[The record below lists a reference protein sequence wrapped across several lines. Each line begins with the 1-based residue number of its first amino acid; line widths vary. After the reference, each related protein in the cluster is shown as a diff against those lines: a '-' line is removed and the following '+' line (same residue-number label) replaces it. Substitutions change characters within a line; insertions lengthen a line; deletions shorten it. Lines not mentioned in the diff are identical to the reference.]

1 MNLDTLK
8 KELNPE
14 QYKAVTTLEGA
25 LLIIAGAGSG
35 KTRVITFRIA
45 HMLDCN
51 IPQSQILALTFT
63 NKAAREME
71 SRVKELTQ
79 RKLQNLTVSTFHAFG
94 VKILRQDIDKL
105 GWRSNFSIYDE
116 TDRNQL
122 IKETGREL
130 GFTADALDVSKIG
143 NLFSNIKI
151 GRRTWESANDMYRP
165 LYEQYQSGLKLY
177 NAVDFD
183 DLITLPIRL
192 FREHPDVLARYR
204 DRYRYIMIDEFQD
217 TSIQQYEFM
226 HALAH
231 KNVAVVGDDDQ
242 SIYSWRGANYE
253 NITMFEHDFP
263 DVTEIRLEQNYRSTE
278 TILAAANGVISHNTN
293 RKDKSLWSGNGSGKP
308 IEIYM
313 PENEAAEADFV
324 AETIQGMCM
333 SEQLKYDDFG
343 VLIRANTLSR
353 ALEEAFLECNIPYTM
368 SGGTSFFQRKEIK
381 DVISYLRVI
390 ANHSDD
396 INLLRI
402 INTPRRGLGRKAIED
417 ISAVATAHHCSLWDA
432 IIALL
437 AAGRGGAGGTG
448 GAFGSDS
455 LFAGL
460 DFNDEEKVVYG
471 AFVPPSS
478 KGHGGNGGVYDEGGF
493 GADGEDSDD
502 GENVLTAEEKA
513 QNRAPLFETEDI
525 LSEKTKAELDAFVS
539 LIENQRKIML
549 SGKGLG
555 KKIRA
560 LVDEIDYWGYL
571 IGEYQKNEK
580 AARYKFLN
588 IETLINSVEM
598 WENDPDNF
606 DPSLFAYL
614 NRITL
619 LSRDDMDD
627 ENDKGKVN
635 LMTIHASKGLE
646 FRVVFIV
653 GCEEGIIP
661 HARSIEDGDGGIEE
675 ERRLFYVAITRAQ
688 GKLFL
693 SCCRKRRKMQSVVE
707 CTPSPF
713 LDEIPANLV
722 EYHEPQT
729 EVSGDDALAMLERM
743 KQKFVM

>member
-1 MNLDTLK
+1 MNVEKLK
-8 KELNPE
+8 QELNPE
-14 QYKAVTTLEGA
+14 QFEAVTTFEGP

-35 KTRVITFRIA
+35 KTRVITYRMA
-45 HMLDCN
+45 HMLDNN

-71 SRVKELTQ
+71 ERIKELTG

-130 GFTADALDVSKIG
+130 GFSQDALDVYKIG

-151 GRRTWESANDMYRP
+151 GRWDWQHANDQYKK
-165 LYEQYQSGLKLY
+165 LYEDYQAGLKLY

-183 DLITLPIRL
+183 DLITLPLKL
-192 FREHPDVLARYR
+192 FRECPDVLAKYRERYK
-204 DRYRYIMIDEFQD
+204 YIMVDEFQD

-226 HALAH
+226 HALAD

-253 NITMFEHDFP
+253 NIKMFERDFP
-263 DVTEIRLEQNYRSTE
+263 NVKEIRLEQNYRSTE

-293 RKDKSLWSGNGSGKP
+293 RKDKSLWSGNGSGRP

-324 AETIQGMCM
+324 SETIQSICM
-333 SEQLKYDDFG
+333 TEQRKYDDFG

-353 ALEEAFLECNIPYTM
+353 AVEESFLENNIPYTM
-368 SGGTSFFQRKEIK
+368 SGGTSFYQRKEIK
-381 DVISYLRVI
+381 DIISYLRVI
-390 ANHSDD
+390 ANHDDD

-417 ISAVATAHHCSLWDA
+417 ISDIATKHNCSLWTA
-432 IIALL
+432 IQALL
-437 AAGRGGAGGTG
+437 AAGQNEEEN
-448 GAFGSDS
+448 S
-455 LFAGL
+455 LFGNIDEPEETPASKWNGSVKEIFEAAANDA
-460 DFNDEEKVVYG
+460 DFDANAYSEKKAENTAPVFSAPFETPNILNAKTYAELS
-471 AFVPPSS
+471 AFVC
-478 KGHGGNGGVYDEGGF
+478 F
-493 GADGEDSDD
+493 I
-502 GENVLTAEEKA
+502 EKHR
-513 QNRAPLFETEDI
+513 QT
-525 LSEKTKAELDAFVS
+525 
-539 LIENQRKIML
+539 ML
-549 SGKGLG
+549 SGKGLA
-555 KKIRA
+555 KKIRTMI
-560 LVDEIDYWGYL
+560 DEIDYWSYL
-571 IGEYQKNEK
+571 IAEYQKNEK

-588 IETLINSVEM
+588 IESLVNSVEV
-598 WENDPDNF
+598 WENNPDNF
-606 DPSLFAYL
+606 DSGLFAYL

-627 ENDKGKVN
+627 DADKGKVN

-646 FRVVFIV
+646 FPVVFII
-653 GCEEGIIP
+653 GCEDGIIP
-661 HARSIEDGDGGIEE
+661 HARSVEEGDGNIEE

-688 GKLFL
+688 QKLFL
-693 SCCRKRRKMQSVVE
+693 SCCHHRRKMQSVVE

-729 EVSGDDALAMLERM
+729 EVSNDMAQEILARM
-743 KQKFVM
+743 KQRFSNS

>member
-1 MNLDTLK
+1 MNVEKLK
-8 KELNPE
+8 QQLNKEQFE
-14 QYKAVTTLEGA
+14 AVTTFEGP

-35 KTRVITFRIA
+35 KTRVITYRMA
-45 HMLDCN
+45 HMLDNN

-71 SRVKELTQ
+71 ERIKELTG

-94 VKILRQDIDKL
+94 VRILRQDIDKL

-130 GFTADALDVSKIG
+130 GFSADALDVYKIG

-151 GRRTWESANDMYRP
+151 GRWDWQSANDQYKK
-165 LYEQYQSGLKLY
+165 LYEEYQAGLKLY

-183 DLITLPIRL
+183 DLITLPLKL
-192 FREHPDVLARYR
+192 FREFPDVLAKYRERYK
-204 DRYRYIMIDEFQD
+204 YIMVDEFQD
-217 TSIQQYEFM
+217 TSIQQYQFM
-226 HALAH
+226 HALAD

-253 NITMFEHDFP
+253 NIKMFERDFP
-263 DVTEIRLEQNYRSTE
+263 DVKEIRLEQNYRSTE

-293 RKDKSLWSGNGSGKP
+293 RKDKSLWSGNGSGRP

-313 PENEAAEADFV
+313 PENEADEADFV
-324 AETIQGMCM
+324 SETIQSICM
-333 SEQLKYDDFG
+333 TEQLKYDDFG

-353 ALEEAFLECNIPYTM
+353 ALEESFLENNIPYTM
-368 SGGTSFFQRKEIK
+368 SGGTSFYQRKEIK

-390 ANHSDD
+390 ANHDDD

-417 ISAVATAHHCSLWDA
+417 ISAVAKEHDCSLWTA
-432 IIALL
+432 IQALL
-437 AAGRGGAGGTG
+437 AAEASGEE
-448 GAFGSDS
+448 DCDNDQNS
-455 LFAGL
+455 LFDMNEADGTASGDNSSGTWNGSVKEL
-460 DFNDEEKVVYG
+460 FEAAANDKDFDAAEYSGKKAEFEPVFSAPFDAPAILNAKTRAELS
-471 AFVPPSS
+471 AFVC
-478 KGHGGNGGVYDEGGF
+478 F
-493 GADGEDSDD
+493 I
-502 GENVLTAEEKA
+502 EKHR
-513 QNRAPLFETEDI
+513 Q
-525 LSEKTKAELDAFVS
+525 S
-539 LIENQRKIML
+539 ML
-549 SGKGLG
+549 SGKGLA
-555 KKIRA
+555 KKVRA
-560 LVDEIDYWGYL
+560 MVDEIDYWSYL
-571 IGEYQKNEK
+571 ISEYQKNEK

-588 IETLINSVEM
+588 IESLVNSIEI

-606 DPSLFAYL
+606 DSGLFAYL

-627 ENDKGKVN
+627 DSDKGKVN

-646 FRVVFIV
+646 FPVVFIV
-653 GCEEGIIP
+653 GCEDGIIP
-661 HARSIEDGDGGIEE
+661 HARSLEDGEGNIEE

-688 GKLFL
+688 QKLFL
-693 SCCRKRRKMQSVVE
+693 SSCRHRRKMQSVVE

-729 EVSGDDALAMLERM
+729 EVSNEMAQQILERM
-743 KQKFVM
+743 KQKFAK

>member
-1 MNLDTLK
+1 MNVEKLK
-8 KELNPE
+8 KELNKE
-14 QYKAVTTLEGA
+14 QFEAVTTFEGP

-35 KTRVITFRIA
+35 KTRVITYRMA
-45 HMLDCN
+45 HMLDNN

-71 SRVKELTQ
+71 ERIKELTG

-94 VKILRQDIDKL
+94 VRILRQDIDKL

-130 GFTADALDVSKIG
+130 GFSADALDVYKIG

-151 GRRTWESANDMYRP
+151 GRWDWQHANDQYKK
-165 LYEQYQSGLKLY
+165 LYEEYQAGLKLY

-183 DLITLPIRL
+183 DLITLPLKL
-192 FREHPDVLARYR
+192 FREFPEVLAKYRERYK
-204 DRYRYIMIDEFQD
+204 YIMVDEFQD
-217 TSIQQYEFM
+217 TSIQQYQFM
-226 HALAH
+226 HALAD

-253 NITMFEHDFP
+253 NIRMFEKDFP
-263 DVTEIRLEQNYRSTE
+263 DVKEIRLEQNYRSTE

-293 RKDKSLWSGNGSGKP
+293 RKDKSLWSGNGSGRP

-313 PENEAAEADFV
+313 PENEADEADFV
-324 AETIQGMCM
+324 SETIQSICM
-333 SEQLKYDDFG
+333 SEQRKYDDFG

-353 ALEEAFLECNIPYTM
+353 ALEESFLENNIPYMM
-368 SGGTSFFQRKEIK
+368 SGGTSFYQRKEIK

-390 ANHSDD
+390 ANHDDD

-417 ISAVATAHHCSLWDA
+417 ISAVAKEHECSLWTA
-432 IIALL
+432 IQALL
-437 AAGRGGAGGTG
+437 AA
-448 GAFGSDS
+448 
-455 LFAGL
+455 
-460 DFNDEEKVVYG
+460 E
-471 AFVPPSS
+471 PSA
-478 KGHGGNGGVYDEGGF
+478 K
-493 GADGEDSDD
+493 DSDD
-502 GENVLTAEEKA
+502 EQNSLFDSDDSGGTSSSGENAVWNGSIKD
-513 QNRAPLFETEDI
+513 LFEAAANDTDFDAAEY
-525 LSEKTKAELDAFVS
+525 SGKKAEAEPVFYAPFDVPDMLNAKTRAELSAFVCF
-539 LIENQRKIML
+539 IEKHRQSML
-549 SGKGLG
+549 SGKGLA
-555 KKIRA
+555 KKIRTM
-560 LVDEIDYWGYL
+560 VDEIDYWSYL
-571 IGEYQKNEK
+571 IAEYQKNEK

-588 IETLINSVEM
+588 IESLINSVEV
-598 WENDPDNF
+598 WENNPDNF
-606 DPSLFAYL
+606 DTGLFAYL

-627 ENDKGKVN
+627 DSDKGKVN

-646 FRVVFIV
+646 FPVVFIV
-653 GCEEGIIP
+653 GCEDGIIP
-661 HARSIEDGDGGIEE
+661 HARSLEDGEGNIEE
-675 ERRLFYVAITRAQ
+675 ERRLFYVAITRAKQ
-688 GKLFL
+688 KLFL
-693 SCCRKRRKMQSVVE
+693 SSCRHRRKMQTVVE

-729 EVSGDDALAMLERM
+729 EVSNEMAQQILERM
-743 KQKFVM
+743 KQRFAK